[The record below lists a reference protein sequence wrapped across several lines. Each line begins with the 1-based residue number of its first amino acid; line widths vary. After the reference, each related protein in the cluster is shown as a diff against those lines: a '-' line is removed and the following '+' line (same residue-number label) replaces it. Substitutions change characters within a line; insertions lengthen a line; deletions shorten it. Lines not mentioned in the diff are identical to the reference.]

1 MPLRTWPKLIRAA
14 MPLSL
19 RRYLHRVGNYLNDW
33 MYLDTL
39 RQHGFDPRFMVDVGA
54 YHGEWTQF
62 AKRLFPNTGVLMV
75 EAQTAKQAR
84 LLQLARQLG
93 SVELSAALLGA
104 EDGIIVPFF
113 EMETGSSV
121 FVEGQAEGR
130 SRIELS
136 TQRLDR
142 VLADCGKS
150 ETPIDLMKL
159 DVQGYEL
166 EVLKGAEQ
174 ALARTEI
181 IVAEASIM
189 QINQGCP
196 LIRDVIECLSQ
207 RDFVLIDLGAQVR
220 FANQALWQTDLLF
233 ARTESRYRL
242 RSGRKIAERN

>member
-1 MPLRTWPKLIRAA
+1 MLTWRQRIRSLT
-14 MPLSL
+14 PLSL

-62 AKRLFPNTGVLMV
+62 AKQLFPKAAVLMV
-75 EAQTAKQAR
+75 EAQSAKQAPLMQVCR
-84 LLQLARQLG
+84 QLA
-93 SVELSAALLGA
+93 SVELRAALLGA
-104 EDGIIVPFF
+104 EDGIKVPFF

-121 FVEGQAEGR
+121 FVEGHAQGR
-130 SRIELS
+130 SAVELS

-142 VLADCGKS
+142 VLTDCGKAQ
-150 ETPIDLMKL
+150 TPIDLLKL

-181 IVAEASIM
+181 VVAEASIM

-196 LIRDVIECLSQ
+196 LIRDVVEFLSQ

-220 FANQALWQTDLLF
+220 FANQALWQTDLVF
-233 ARTESRYRL
+233 ARSDSRFRL
-242 RSGRKIAERN
+242 RSGEKASGSSS